1 MYLVKRIIDKCE
13 RSKGSQDDWRQG
25 ASGVRSLKIRQSDYD
40 KCGKSAL
47 LEEAQGLSDAGLIQI
62 KRQTPDSAAIE
73 RISYQLEMLEQFY
86 QLLQKEEPGRISKQQ
101 QIWEYQA
108 LLNKQLEELKSEWI
122 RRSVRAVQKRLDK
135 GDIPK
140 LLKEKDIFLPCL
152 HGLDELKEPVYKRIF
167 SKKYLQTPRTFERKA
182 QSYMISLA
190 RRYCDDVEPQM
201 SNEEVLSQIYIKEY
215 SREELSLKGPLT
227 IEIVQGQMRSRIHLS
242 QFFYGT
248 ALNSETLKNA
258 VICEEQ
264 PDIERIITIENKAGF
279 MSAPFEKNTL
289 YILSGGYFAPQER
302 EFLSGLCEAL
312 KGRQVQYFHTGD
324 LDYEGIK
331 IFKYIKK
338 KIFPGLLPFMMDRRT
353 YEQWLAC
360 GEPITRKTL
369 KKLESERVPELK
381 ELIQAMLEKR
391 LAIQQECFLL

>member
-47 LEEAQGLSDAGLIQI
+47 LEEAQILSDAGLIQI
-62 KRQTPDSAAIE
+62 KRQAPDSDIE
-73 RISYQLEMLEQFY
+73 RISYHLERLEQFY

-101 QIWEYQA
+101 RIWDCQA

-122 RRSVRAVQKRLDK
+122 RRAVRAVQKRLDK

-152 HGLDELKEPVYKRIF
+152 QGLDELKEPVYKRIF
-167 SKKYLQTPRTFERKA
+167 SKKYLQNPGTFEKKA
-182 QSYMISLA
+182 QSYIISLA

-201 SNEEVLSQIYIKEY
+201 SNGEVLSQIHIKEY
-215 SREELSLKGPLT
+215 SQEELSLKGPLT

-242 QFFYGT
+242 QFYYGT
-248 ALNSETLKNA
+248 SLNSETLKNL
-258 VICEEQ
+258 VICAEQ
-264 PDIERIITIENKAGF
+264 PDIERIITIENKASF
-279 MSAPFEKNTL
+279 MAAPFEKNTL
-289 YILSGGYFAPQER
+289 YILSSGYFTPQER
-302 EFLSGLCEAL
+302 DFLRGLCEAL
-312 KGRQVQYFHTGD
+312 KGRQVQFFHTGD

-331 IFKYIKK
+331 IFNYIKK
-338 KIFPGLLPFMMDRRT
+338 KIFPGLLPFMMDRQT

-360 GEPITRKTL
+360 GEPIARKTL
-369 KKLESERVPELK
+369 KKLENEKVPELK
-381 ELIQAMLEKR
+381 ELIEAMLEKR